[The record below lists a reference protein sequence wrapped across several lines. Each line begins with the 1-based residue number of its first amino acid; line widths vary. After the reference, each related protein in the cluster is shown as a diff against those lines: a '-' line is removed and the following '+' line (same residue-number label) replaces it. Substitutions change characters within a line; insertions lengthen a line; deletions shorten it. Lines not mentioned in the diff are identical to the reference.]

1 MQRLIEE
8 YPNHF
13 SATRLPDMF
22 EVEDF
27 DSFLAQ
33 VYLIK
38 AILDSANIAGYDI
51 QKISKVSTSEKYTHQ
66 IPTNGF
72 RYVFWGIDECFD
84 RSSLSEYYAPFP
96 INMIKSRMPKE
107 DLWLLAKYQRLW
119 EEPREGMLD
128 VLAKIETT
136 GVDFE
141 STGSVLLHE
150 YFRLNHV
157 ANLCDFNPTNGEY
170 LNILERLLL
179 TLANEP
185 IDGDAIFSA
194 AKLKDNHP
202 AVKKMFGEL
211 ADKRLPRSLGTRIL
225 ADSRTWLKTKNNVTN
240 VRVQFI
246 NKIFKLTPNVGKVFV
261 YAFPDNLLIKL
272 LRRGSAEQ
280 LACVCLRYACI
291 LQQAQQ
297 WANSDVFYNILVN
310 DLGASIEGFASP
322 LNTRIL
328 LQSDTAQFC
337 SLFPD
342 VDAPFGSIGSFFEQ
356 DYTGKTIS
364 VCPPY
369 TGQIFDQIL
378 ATTKEQIESA
388 IQNKTTIRMIFG
400 IADWPDIPLVEFLE
414 RSEHTK
420 YKKIVKRGDYAFFDT
435 KTGSAI
441 VTSFSNRY
449 YVIDIGNDT
458 TNYKKMFDDYFEK
471 IRDFAKELTN
481 DMRGI
486 VSKNHGMFDLD
497 TVYDKMTP
505 FDSRFVANQLIY
517 KHIIPDTIQKMRCN
531 IHNYEVLFGRLLADA
546 FMCVETRDSLR
557 YSEAQVEKFIK
568 TQLDKFR

>member
-38 AILDSANIAGYDI
+38 AILDSANMAGYDI
-51 QKISKVSTSEKYTHQ
+51 QKISKVPTSEKYTHQ

-72 RYVFWGIDECFD
+72 RYVFWGVDECFD
-84 RSSLSEYYAPFP
+84 RSSLSEYYPPFP

-246 NKIFKLTPNVGKVFV
+246 NKILKLTPNVGKVFV

-291 LQQAQQ
+291 LQRGQH
-297 WANSDVFYNILVN
+297 WAHHDIFYNLLVN
-310 DLGASIEGFASP
+310 EMGVSIEGFASP
-322 LNTRIL
+322 LNTRIV

-342 VDAPFGSIGSFFEQ
+342 VDAPFGSIGSFFAQ
-356 DYTGKTIS
+356 DYVGKS
-364 VCPPY
+364 LSACPPY
-369 TGQIFDQIL
+369 TLQLFDDIAAKTKDQIKR
-378 ATTKEQIESA
+378 AVESGSTLK
-388 IQNKTTIRMIFG
+388 IIFG
-400 IADWPDIPLVEFLE
+400 IADWEDMELVYFLE
-414 RSEHTK
+414 SSEYTK
-420 YKKIVKRGDYAFFDT
+420 YRCITKKNEYSFVDT
-435 KTGSAI
+435 KTGTA
-441 VTSFSNRY
+441 VVASFSNRY
-449 YVIDIGNDT
+449 YVISVGEDNTD
-458 TNYKKMFDDYFEK
+458 YKKMLDDYFDK
-471 IRDFAKELTN
+471 NRDFTKELLR
-481 DMRGI
+481 DQH
-486 VSKNHGMFDLD
+486 VSFSKGSDIFDLSAA
-497 TVYDKMTP
+497 YDKMTP
-505 FDSRFVANQLIY
+505 FDSRFIANQFIF
-517 KHIIPDTIQKMRCN
+517 KKAIPNMIKKLRCN

-546 FMCVETRDSLR
+546 FMCVETRDSLK
-557 YSEAQVEKFIK
+557 YSESQVEKFIK